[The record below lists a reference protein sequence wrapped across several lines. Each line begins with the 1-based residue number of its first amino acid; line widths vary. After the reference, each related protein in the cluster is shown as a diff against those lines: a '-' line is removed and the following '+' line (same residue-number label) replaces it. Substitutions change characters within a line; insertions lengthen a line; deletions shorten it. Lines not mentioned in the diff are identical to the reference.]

1 MEVIFCAVKSIKAF
15 QVAISKHKIKCA
27 RLSHT
32 GRWKELL
39 YDGFLC
45 SFKTL
50 KYHRFDFMG
59 LLILI
64 NKWLSGGYL
73 SKCSKAQRANLLSA
87 APPLHSSGWEMK
99 EPGPQ
104 QLSDQDMNGMW
115 RTFSI
120 EDDKEAIF
128 GFLLGIYPQQE
139 TGGWSHKFNH

>member
-1 MEVIFCAVKSIKAF
+1 
-15 QVAISKHKIKCA
+15 
-27 RLSHT
+27 
-32 GRWKELL
+32 
-39 YDGFLC
+39 
-45 SFKTL
+45 
-50 KYHRFDFMG
+50 MG

-64 NKWLSGGYL
+64 NKWLLGGYL
-73 SKCSKAQRANLLSA
+73 SKCSKAQRANLLST
-87 APPLHSSGWEMK
+87 APPLHSSGCEMK